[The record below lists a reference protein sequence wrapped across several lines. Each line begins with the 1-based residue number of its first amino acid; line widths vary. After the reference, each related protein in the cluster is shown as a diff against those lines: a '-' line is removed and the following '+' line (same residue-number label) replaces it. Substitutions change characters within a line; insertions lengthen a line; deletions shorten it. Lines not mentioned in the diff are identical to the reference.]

1 MRDVLD
7 CVNQD
12 GRLHDDGA
20 SVFCVG
26 GVQNLKGFVC
36 VLRFRVLVE
45 RVRGACEGLGSFW
58 VDGEVAVGVV
68 ILDGNL
74 LLVLH

>member
-1 MRDVLD
+1 MQGVLD
-7 CVNQD
+7 SVNKD
-12 GRLHDDGA
+12 GGLHDDWA

-45 RVRGACEGLGSFW
+45 RVRGTCEGLGSFW

-74 LLVLH
+74 LFVLH